1 MNSLTFGVAFTGLTI
16 SALLTTGS
24 PARASWTV
32 GAYLYEHS
40 NYQGQVRP
48 ILAGESINITS
59 NNWNDKVSSIQV
71 APNCTLRAYLDA
83 NFIPNPPLVFPAG
96 DYSYVGNAYND
107 RISSVA
113 VICTSYTASSNFW
126 KLGALV
132 YADANYQGDLLPLSV
147 EDYFFPNQPLNFKRF
162 FPSLTPNGWNDR
174 ISSIKV
180 APQCTL
186 SAYQDIN
193 YAPFPPIVYTA
204 NTSNVGSAY
213 NDKFSSMYVSCT
225 E

>member
-24 PARASWTV
+24 PATASWTV

-48 ILAGESINITS
+48 ILAGQSINITS

-83 NFIPNPPLVFPAG
+83 NFSPNPPLVFSPG
-96 DYSYVGNAYND
+96 NYSYVGNAYND
-107 RISSVA
+107 QISSVE

-147 EDYFFPNQPLNFKRF
+147 QNYFFAN
-162 FPSLTPNGWNDR
+162 LTQNGWNDR
-174 ISSIKV
+174 ISSIQV
-180 APQCTL
+180 APNCTL
-186 SAYQDIN
+186 FTYLDIN
-193 YAPFPPIVYTA
+193 YAPSPSISYTV

-213 NDKFSSMYVSCT
+213 NDKISSMYVYCT
-225 E
+225 Q